1 MGVAERKEREREQ
14 KRSMILEVA
23 ERLILE
29 KGLDQLNMDE
39 LAEQAEVSKG
49 SLYLYFKNKTD
60 LVLGICHKAS
70 CALND
75 ETTKVLTENKT
86 GFEMV
91 KAIGANY
98 LNFAKNSPHHYS
110 AMRFLDSFKDTEQV
124 QNSEYF
130 DLCAKN
136 KEEGFRVM
144 VRVIQIGM
152 QDGSI
157 SNSYDAEEL
166 ALLLWA
172 TSHGVVNMA
181 YVHENMGQMK
191 FMDQL
196 GISVDKMLGG
206 YMKLIGT
213 GIKAEKVLPDS

>member
-1 MGVAERKEREREQ
+1 MGVSERKEREREQ

-75 ETTKVLTENKT
+75 ETSRVLTENKT

-91 KAIGANY
+91 KTLGENF
-98 LNFAKNSPHHYS
+98 LNFAKKSPHHYS

-124 QNSEYF
+124 QNSEYLE
-130 DLCAKN
+130 LCTKN
-136 KEEGFRVM
+136 KEESFRVM
-144 VRVIQIGM
+144 VRVIQVGM

-157 SNSYDAEEL
+157 KNSYNAEEL

-172 TSHGVVNMA
+172 TSQGVVNLA
-181 YVHENMGQMK
+181 YIHENMGQMK
-191 FMDQL
+191 FLDEL
-196 GISVDKMLGG
+196 GISVERMLSG
-206 YMKLIGT
+206 YMDLIGT
-213 GIKAEKVLPDS
+213 GIRSVKVVTDS